1 MIFEDV
7 TIQDCHREAWLESQI
22 TVAQRKINRLCKEIS
37 FKEEI
42 AQRLMSPWFCEHYD
56 NQIGRRYEEIAALEG
71 GVRAAQ
77 LELDRLADKRYAD
90 KARRLAALALIE
102 EVGKVGKNAMTGT
115 TSASAPSSDPRQKQ
129 QAMYFGPGTPPA
141 APPKSASPSVTLDQK
156 VEDDIARA
164 FEICSREIPPP
175 DPTPATATPSTPPPT
190 PTSSDKSAV
199 TPLKHSTLSRLAI
212 PAADAEP
219 DSVNR
224 LEDSAADSFARADS
238 SPHQGD
244 SSSIDESAA
253 PSNAC
258 DSADEESPIGMTVS
272 AVPTDSQTAVRAR
285 SEARSSGGD
294 EDENEPTD
302 GDQADGM
309 SEGNRDIK
317 GAMA

>member
-129 QAMYFGPGTPPA
+129 QAMFFGPGQPPA
-141 APPKSASPSVTLDQK
+141 APPTSASPSVTIDQK
-156 VEDDIARA
+156 AEDDIARA
-164 FEICSREIPPP
+164 FEICRREIPPP
-175 DPTPATATPSTPPPT
+175 DPTPATATPSIPPTT
-190 PTSSDKSAV
+190 PTSSAKPAV
-199 TPLKHSTLSRLAI
+199 TPLKHSTLSRLAM
-212 PAADAEP
+212 PTAVAEP

-224 LEDSAADSFARADS
+224 KEDSASDSLAQADNTPHHQDS
-238 SPHQGD
+238 VSLHA
-244 SSSIDESAA
+244 SAA
-253 PSNAC
+253 PSNVR
-258 DSADEESPIGMTVS
+258 DSADEQSPIGMPVS
-272 AVPTDSQTAVRAR
+272 VAPTDSQTAVPHRAETEPTGDDDDGTELTEEED
-285 SEARSSGGD
+285 SEAL
-294 EDENEPTD
+294 E
-302 GDQADGM
+302 
-309 SEGNRDIK
+309 
-317 GAMA
+317 

>member
-1 MIFEDV
+1 MILEGL
-7 TIQDCHREAWLESQI
+7 TTQDCHREAWLESQI
-22 TVAQRKINRLCKEIS
+22 KVAQRKIDRLCKEIS
-37 FKEEI
+37 SKEVI
-42 AQRLMSPWFCEHYD
+42 AQRLMSPWFCQHYD
-56 NQIGRRYEEIAALEG
+56 NEIGTRYQEMAQLEG
-71 GVRAAQ
+71 AVRAAQ

-90 KARRLAALALIE
+90 KARRLAAIALIE
-102 EVGKVGKNAMTGT
+102 EVGKKATAVT
-115 TSASAPSSDPRQKQ
+115 TPASAPTSDPRQKQ
-129 QAMYFGPGTPPA
+129 QAMFFGPGQPPA
-141 APPKSASPSVTLDQK
+141 APPTSASPSVTFDQK
-156 VEDDIARA
+156 AEDDIARA

-224 LEDSAADSFARADS
+224 KEDSSVDSFSRADS

-244 SSSIDESAA
+244 SSSIDKSAA

>member
-129 QAMYFGPGTPPA
+129 QAMFFGPGQPPA
-141 APPKSASPSVTLDQK
+141 APPTSASPSVTIDQK
-156 VEDDIARA
+156 AEDDIARA

-175 DPTPATATPSTPPPT
+175 DPTPATATPSTPPTT
-190 PTSSDKSAV
+190 PTSSAKPAV
-199 TPLKHSTLSRLAI
+199 TPLKHSTLSRLAM

-224 LEDSAADSFARADS
+224 QEDSSVDSFSLADD
-238 SPHQGD
+238 SPDQRESASLH
-244 SSSIDESAA
+244 ESAA
-253 PSNAC
+253 PSNEC
-258 DSADEESPIGMTVS
+258 DSADAQSPFGMPMS
-272 AVPTDSQTAVRAR
+272 AAPSDSKGAVPDRTEAQSTGNHDDGNELTA
-285 SEARSSGGD
+285 
-294 EDENEPTD
+294 EDEAV
-302 GDQADGM
+302 G
-309 SEGNRDIK
+309 SE
-317 GAMA
+317 

>member
-22 TVAQRKINRLCKEIS
+22 TLAQRKINRLCKEIS

-115 TSASAPSSDPRQKQ
+115 TSASAPSSDPRQAQ
-129 QAMYFGPGTPPA
+129 QAMFFGPGAPPA
-141 APPKSASPSVTLDQK
+141 DPPKSSSPSVTIDQK
-156 VEDDIARA
+156 AEDDIARA

-175 DPTPATATPSTPPPT
+175 DPTPATATPSTPPT
-190 PTSSDKSAV
+190 ATTSSAKPAV
-199 TPLKHSTLSRLAI
+199 APLTHLTLARLAM

-224 LEDSAADSFARADS
+224 KEDSSVDSFSLADS
-238 SPHQGD
+238 SPHQEE
-244 SSSIDESAA
+244 SASLHESAA
-253 PSNAC
+253 PSNEC

-272 AVPTDSQTAVRAR
+272 AVPTESQIAVPDRTDAHPSGDYDDGNELTA
-285 SEARSSGGD
+285 
-294 EDENEPTD
+294 EDEAE
-302 GDQADGM
+302 G
-309 SEGNRDIK
+309 SE
-317 GAMA
+317 